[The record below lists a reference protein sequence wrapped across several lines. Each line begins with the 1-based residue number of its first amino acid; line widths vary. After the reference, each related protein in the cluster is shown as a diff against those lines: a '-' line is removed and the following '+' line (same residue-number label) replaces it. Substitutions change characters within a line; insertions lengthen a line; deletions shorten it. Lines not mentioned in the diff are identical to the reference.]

1 MLNCIKIH
9 NYTVPGTLVN
19 SSVSLPLL
27 ARWPRHATLPTN
39 SGCVVAMHGPYK
51 QNGFLQTNLFSV
63 HFLSLTTRQK
73 LEKHHSRLLH
83 HTNISVEKR
92 KTHKR
97 EWFIS
102 QSRAL
107 KCEKTRDM
115 YLQESGSRH
124 RTISM
129 GRSSRPADNRAN
141 LTSPT
146 GLPTRTEHSMLF
158 GRSVRSLKKKKICD
172 AQNLRRHRRHMEA
185 PVRLWH
191 SSVWG
196 RQLRQLHRRHHRSVR
211 SGVVPSDSRATVSK
225 RETIRGVKPY
235 GRYTTMAVMWPNSHW
250 RIEHR

>member
-146 GLPTRTEHSMLF
+146 GLPMRTEHSMLF
-158 GRSVRSLKKKKICD
+158 GRSVRSLKKKKYVMRKTWEGIVVTWK
-172 AQNLRRHRRHMEA
+172 L
-185 PVRLWH
+185 
-191 SSVWG
+191 
-196 RQLRQLHRRHHRSVR
+196 RSVFGIAQCEVGNCG
-211 SGVVPSDSRATVSK
+211 SSTEGIIVPFVQESCRATRV
-225 RETIRGVKPY
+225 RRFQNERQ
-235 GRYTTMAVMWPNSHW
+235 
-250 RIEHR
+250 

>member
-146 GLPTRTEHSMLF
+146 GLPMRTEHSMLF
-158 GRSVRSLKKKKICD
+158 GRSVRSLKKKKKYVMRKTWEGIVVTWK
-172 AQNLRRHRRHMEA
+172 L
-185 PVRLWH
+185 
-191 SSVWG
+191 
-196 RQLRQLHRRHHRSVR
+196 RSVFGIAQCEVGNCG
-211 SGVVPSDSRATVSK
+211 SSTEGIIVPFVQESCRATRV
-225 RETIRGVKPY
+225 RRFQNERQ
-235 GRYTTMAVMWPNSHW
+235 
-250 RIEHR
+250 